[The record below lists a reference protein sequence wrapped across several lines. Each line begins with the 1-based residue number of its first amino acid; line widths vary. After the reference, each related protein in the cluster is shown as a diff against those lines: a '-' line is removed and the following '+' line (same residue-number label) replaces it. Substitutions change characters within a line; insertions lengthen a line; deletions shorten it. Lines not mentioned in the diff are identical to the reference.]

1 MLRSQHRVYD
11 GSGEVART
19 QDVWGAEGI
28 SGRVKFLPL
37 AWAGM
42 PKTSFRKNSD
52 SPHSLQL
59 ASEKPI
65 SKVRQQFTLNFEK
78 LHLKVNGWV
87 KKLIVYRYLFLGS
100 VVGVFILSVSLL
112 VSGIVKFS
120 AFPNVEGDLLQARV
134 LMPVGSSLA
143 QTQQTIDKITSS
155 IQAVNNNYQK
165 EYQTPLIQGM
175 TVHYGMN
182 ADAFE
187 GGAHLA
193 TVSVDLLTAEQRE
206 QSINQI
212 LPIYGAIILES
223 YLKP

>member
-1 MLRSQHRVYD
+1 MR
-11 GSGEVART
+11 
-19 QDVWGAEGI
+19 
-28 SGRVKFLPL
+28 
-37 AWAGM
+37 
-42 PKTSFRKNSD
+42 
-52 SPHSLQL
+52 
-59 ASEKPI
+59 
-65 SKVRQQFTLNFEK
+65 NF
-78 LHLKVNGWV
+78 LKVNGWV

-155 IQAVNNNYQK
+155 IQAVNNDYQK
-165 EYQTPLIQGM
+165 HYQTPLIQGM

-206 QSINQI
+206 QSINPDCRLMAQS
-212 LPIYGAIILES
+212 PWS
-223 YLKP
+223 RT